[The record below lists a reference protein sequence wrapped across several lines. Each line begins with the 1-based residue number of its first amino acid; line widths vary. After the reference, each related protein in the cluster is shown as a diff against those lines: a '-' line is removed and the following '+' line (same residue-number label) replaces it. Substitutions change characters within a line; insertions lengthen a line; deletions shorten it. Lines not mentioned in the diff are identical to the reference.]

1 MWIDDAELIAVLA
14 TLAGACV
21 IVTKQGRKSYKLKK
35 LADLERVNER
45 TPGLPVRAF
54 STFTGLAPRVDGKP
68 MLVGPY
74 GPLFDEPVPTIRTL
88 GFRKTGKASGE
99 KPPPILHAK
108 LALLGNLWW
117 HDEADWGPED
127 VMGFEGKRLWVSS
140 ANFTSS
146 SRRSIEL
153 GYWTENPPLVQAAE
167 RFLVKLMRSIEG
179 LDPDAD
185 SFDPDLVDVDHDDQT
200 STTTTKRRP
209 RRPSD
214 EGGLGRIASRRIRRG
229 RDSLRHD
236 PRLAA
241 RRRRAPPIICS
252 RCTSAR
258 RWGLRRLRRSWG
270 FVAREHAPRFVRST
284 SATNRGSQRMP
295 VLDTIT
301 SAGH

>member
-146 SRRSIEL
+146 SRRSIEF

-185 SFDPDLVDVDHDDQT
+185 SFEPDLVDVDYDDEAMREAWAESQVDAYDEDET
-200 STTTTKRRP
+200 PCDTTLDWLPDGEEHHPSFAVAVRRHA
-209 RRPSD
+209 D
-214 EGGLGRIASRRIRRG
+214 GGYGVCVAVG
-229 RDSLRHD
+229 DSLRGNM
-236 PRLAA
+236 
-241 RRRRAPPIICS
+241 RRVLCDRRARPTAAVSECLSWTPS
-252 RCTSAR
+252 
-258 RWGLRRLRRSWG
+258 RLRVTDFG
-270 FVAREHAPRFVRST
+270 AP
-284 SATNRGSQRMP
+284 
-295 VLDTIT
+295 
-301 SAGH
+301 